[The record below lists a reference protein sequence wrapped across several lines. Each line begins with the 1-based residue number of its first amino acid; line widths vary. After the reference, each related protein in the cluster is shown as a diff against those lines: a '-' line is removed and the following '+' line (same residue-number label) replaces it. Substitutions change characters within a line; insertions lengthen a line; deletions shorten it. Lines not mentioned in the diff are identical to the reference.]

1 MIRERPDTHNGTK
14 RGAWNRGLPALAK
27 RPHSRPCLTEQTSA
41 QREKGSEM
49 KAIRVEQVGG
59 PEVLKLEDIA
69 PIEEPGPGQAVV
81 RVVAAGGEFFGIK
94 QPRGNQ
100 PPPSA
105 VHPSF
110 AGAGGA

>member
-27 RPHSRPCLTEQTSA
+27 RPRSRPCLTEQTSA

-69 PIEEPGPGQAVV
+69 PIEEPDPGQAVV
-81 RVVAAGGEFFGIK
+81 RVASGGGNFMDIK
-94 QPRGNQ
+94 QRRRSNPRQ
-100 PPPSA
+100 VPL
-105 VHPSF
+105 
-110 AGAGGA
+110 